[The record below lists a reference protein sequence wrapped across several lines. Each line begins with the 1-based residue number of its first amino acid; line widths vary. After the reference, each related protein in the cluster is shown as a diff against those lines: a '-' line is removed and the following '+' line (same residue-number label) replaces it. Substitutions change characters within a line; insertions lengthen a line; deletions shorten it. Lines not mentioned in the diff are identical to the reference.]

1 MQVLYERC
9 KKPWRTLFQLASD
22 TANGKDTL
30 VESLQA
36 NGLLIQGF
44 LAVQTGGRGM
54 SQCG

>member
-9 KKPWRTLFQLASD
+9 KKLWRTLFQLASD
-22 TANGKDTL
+22 TANGKDAL

-36 NGLLIQGF
+36 NDLLIQGV